1 GKQFDFVQLFENRQD
16 FRDRIIEVIG
26 NDLNGYVLEDV
37 AIDYLEQTAKNSL
50 DPSNILDAEGI
61 RKITELT
68 ATQNV
73 ITNELERNE
82 ELAIKKK
89 NVETREA
96 ALALERQQADAE
108 ARQKREIET

>member
-1 GKQFDFVQLFENRQD
+1 
-16 FRDRIIEVIG
+16 
-26 NDLNGYVLEDV
+26 
-37 AIDYLEQTAKNSL
+37 
-50 DPSNILDAEGI
+50 GI

-82 ELAIKKK
+82 ELAIKNK

-96 ALALERQQADAE
+96 ALALGLAGSAPLTG
-108 ARQKREIET
+108 EIAKQLGIQDFQLDTEGTGNSTSVVASGNITDKLS